1 MKRSGLPLVVEP
13 DELQA
18 ALGDE
23 QILVIDL
30 SQAQFYQQSHIP
42 GAAHTDYVRVIAAKP
57 PVMGL
62 LPDAA
67 QLNAL
72 FSSLG
77 LTATTHVV
85 AYDNEG
91 GGRASRLLWTLEV
104 AGHSSYSLLNG
115 GFNAWRNENYPT
127 ETRPAATIAKPYTTH
142 LQNKEAIADK
152 QYILAHLNATDTCL
166 VDCRSPAEYAG
177 QDLRARRG
185 GHIPGAVNIEW
196 SRALDPQ
203 HHMRLK
209 PKEELA
215 ALYRQAGITTDKQ
228 VIVYCQTHH
237 RSALSYIVLK
247 SLGYDVRG
255 YPGSWSEWG
264 NDPDTPIEC

>member
-1 MKRSGLPLVVEP
+1 VRHSGLPLVVEP

-18 ALGDE
+18 ALGNE
-23 QILVIDL
+23 QILVVDL

-42 GAAHTDYVRVIAAKP
+42 GAAHIDYAQAITARP

-62 LPDAA
+62 LPDET

-77 LTATTHVV
+77 LTATSHVV

-104 AGHSSYSLLNG
+104 AGHKRYSLLNG

-127 ETRPAATIAKPYTTH
+127 ETRPAATLAQPYTAH
-142 LQNKEAIADK
+142 LNNNEAIADK
-152 QYILAHLNATDTCL
+152 QYILTHLNTQGTCL

-177 QDLRARRG
+177 QDQRARRG

-203 HHMRLK
+203 RHMRLK

-215 ALYRQAGITTDKQ
+215 DLYRLAGITDDKQ
-228 VIVYCQTHH
+228 VLVYCQTHH

-247 SLGYDVRG
+247 SLGYHVRG

-264 NDPDTPIEC
+264 NDPDTPIER

>member
-1 MKRSGLPLVVEP
+1 VRHSGLALVIEP

-23 QILVIDL
+23 QILVVDL
-30 SQAQFYQQSHIP
+30 SQAQFYHQSHIP
-42 GAAHTDYVRVIAAKP
+42 GAAHIDYARVIAARP

-67 QLNAL
+67 QLGAL

-77 LTATTHVV
+77 LTETSHVV

-104 AGHSSYSLLNG
+104 AGHGSYSLLNG
-115 GFNAWRNENYPT
+115 GFNAWRSENHPT
-127 ETRPAATIAKPYTTH
+127 DTRPAAMVAKPYAVH
-142 LQNKEAIADK
+142 LNNKEAIADK
-152 QYILAHLNATDTCL
+152 QYILAHLKAPDTCL

-177 QDLRARRG
+177 QDLRAQRG

-215 ALYRQAGITTDKQ
+215 ALYLQAGITADSQ
-228 VIVYCQTHH
+228 VVVYCQTHH

-247 SLGYDVRG
+247 SLGYRVRG

-264 NDPDTPIEC
+264 NDPDTPIER

>member
-1 MKRSGLPLVVEP
+1 MKCSGLPLVVEP

-23 QILVIDL
+23 QILVVDL

-42 GAAHTDYVRVIAAKP
+42 GAAHIDYARVIAAKP

-62 LPDAA
+62 LPDAT
-67 QLNAL
+67 QLSAL

-77 LTATTHVV
+77 LTASSHVV

-91 GGRASRLLWTLEV
+91 GGKASRLLWTLDV
-104 AGHSSYSLLNG
+104 AGHSRYSLLNG
-115 GFNAWRNENYPT
+115 GFNAWRNENYPI
-127 ETRPAATIAKPYTTH
+127 ETRSAATVAKPYPVH
-142 LQNKEAIADK
+142 LNNQEAIADK
-152 QYILAHLNATDTCL
+152 QYILAHLYDPDTCL
-166 VDCRSPAEYAG
+166 LDCRSPAEYAG

-196 SRALDPQ
+196 NRALDPQ
-203 HHMRLK
+203 RHMRLK
-209 PKEELA
+209 PEEELA
-215 ALYRQAGITTDKQ
+215 ALYRLAGITTDKQ
-228 VIVYCQTHH
+228 VLVYCQTHH

-247 SLGYDVRG
+247 SLGYHVRG

-264 NDPDTPIEC
+264 NDPDTPIER